1 MKDMNKRVMYMR
13 YVNYGTHYESMFR
26 VPWLLEVVFV
36 PLTYS
41 PLILSSFHLR
51 TIRFHAHP
59 MHNHSHPIHLSLSL
73 LQSFL
78 FNKINDDV
86 NQTSFIAR
94 VGGIGGMGGGQGGH
108 NNSQTGGGGGA
119 MRMLFVGSGARV
131 ETQRGMGDEF
141 GPMGFLILA
150 TPGILFGIFGC
161 AIPFEIMKCVAVCL
175 ARWENHEYEAAYD
188 ESVTYVGDIG
198 KEAEW

>member
-1 MKDMNKRVMYMR
+1 MEAWEGDKEGITTAKR
-13 YVNYGTHYESMFR
+13 
-26 VPWLLEVVFV
+26 
-36 PLTYS
+36 
-41 PLILSSFHLR
+41 
-51 TIRFHAHP
+51 A
-59 MHNHSHPIHLSLSL
+59 
-73 LQSFL
+73 
-78 FNKINDDV
+78 
-86 NQTSFIAR
+86 
-94 VGGIGGMGGGQGGH
+94 VGGGV
-108 NNSQTGGGGGA
+108 

-188 ESVTYVGDIG
+188 ESVTYVGERG